1 MKKVGLLY
9 IILKFN
15 AFKIFIV
22 AGCAY
27 RGHPPLEELIRKLR
41 ATILGAAKYPL
52 THVQL
57 NEKNWLTYCSK
68 VWDHVKKSSF
78 FVEYTKLMP

>member
-1 MKKVGLLY
+1 MLRKVGFFTR
-9 IILKFN
+9 LKDCYKTF
-15 AFKIFIV
+15 FFI
-22 AGCAY
+22 ANSYKGY
-27 RGHPPLEELIRKLR
+27 PPLEDLISKMR
-41 ATILGAAKYPL
+41 ANILGATKYPL

-57 NEKNWLTYCSK
+57 NEKNWLAYCSK

>member
-1 MKKVGLLY
+1 MMKVCNIKRKSFKSVRLLSSTDNIY
-9 IILKFN
+9 K
-15 AFKIFIV
+15 
-22 AGCAY
+22 
-27 RGHPPLEELIRKLR
+27 GHPPLEELVKHLR
-41 ATILGAAKYPL
+41 ANVLGATRYPL

-57 NEKNWLTYCSK
+57 NEKNWLAYCSK

>member
-1 MKKVGLLY
+1 MC
-9 IILKFN
+9 LKLF
-15 AFKIFIV
+15 FIV
-22 AGCAY
+22 CVY
-27 RGHPPLEELIRKLR
+27 RGHPPLEELIKRMR
-41 ATILGAAKYPL
+41 AMILGAAKYPL

-57 NEKNWLTYCSK
+57 NEKNWLAFCSK

>member
-1 MKKVGLLY
+1 MHNLFTDGIY
-9 IILKFN
+9 E
-15 AFKIFIV
+15 
-22 AGCAY
+22 
-27 RGHPPLEELIRKLR
+27 GHPPLEDLVEHLR
-41 ATILGAAKYPL
+41 ANILGATKYPL

-57 NEKNWLTYCSK
+57 NEKNWLLYCSK